1 MSITKD
7 TDNSTAYSICP
18 ECRKSKETKTS
29 SEVETETEGKNAKES
44 WFDKEKALKYTKWG
58 GVAVAGACA
67 VPMVV
72 GFSTAGIAAGSIA
85 AAWQASIGNVAAGSA
100 FATLQSLGATGVF
113 AAGAGTGATATT
125 GAFVAEKVS
134 KKKHSEGNQG
144 DEADK
149 EGGTEEC
156 DEPETMSQDQEHEA
170 KNVAKEEYKCEKC
183 GKVFYEDVQY
193 QTVSQ

>member
-7 TDNSTAYSICP
+7 TDNSTTYSICP

-29 SEVETETEGKNAKES
+29 EVETDGKNANES

-67 VPMVV
+67 VPMVA
-72 GFSTAGIAAGSIA
+72 GFGTGGIVLNSFAAL
-85 AAWQASIGNVAAGSA
+85 WQSSIGNVVAGSA

-113 AAGAGTGATATT
+113 AAGATAGATATT
-125 GAFVAEKVS
+125 GALVAEKVS
-134 KKKHSEGNQG
+134 KKKSEGN
-144 DEADK
+144 ENETDK
-149 EGGTEEC
+149 EEGTEED
-156 DEPETMSQDQEHEA
+156 DEPETMSQDPEHEA